1 MLILF
6 PILIFFSKNPETFKI
21 THEHDKWHLHTT
33 DSVHTFDNLAE
44 LAKSIKTQ
52 SKDKLRLAPS
62 EHDKPPLL
70 LLCLPP
76 YQQTANKLL
85 SEFSEIK
92 QILPQLIN
100 GEQDLQLY
108 KNTQR
113 QCEGGILTEMRA
125 DWKLPGDKKLE
136 VNLKMLRHEKLEYL
150 PEFLKLA
157 HKWATLSSSEII
169 KLYGITIHQP
179 ISMVMESTKFGP
191 LDEFL
196 RAHPNISKVCLID
209 AAYSIARALHYLQEN
224 GIIHGK
230 IRCSTVH
237 VVKFI
242 SPNLLEVKLGDPGF
256 QKKLTAHE

>member
-1 MLILF
+1 M
-6 PILIFFSKNPETFKI
+6 
-21 THEHDKWHLHTT
+21 HTT
-33 DSVHTFDNLAE
+33 HSVHAFENLEE
-44 LAKSIKTQ
+44 LAKSIQVQ
-52 SKDKLRLAPS
+52 SNVKKYRLAPS
-62 EHDKPPLL
+62 THDKPPLL

-113 QCEGGILTEMRA
+113 QCEGGILTQMRA

-136 VNLKMLRHEKLEYL
+136 VTLKMLRHEKLEYL

-179 ISMVMESTKFGP
+179 IAMVMESTKFGP

-209 AAYSIARALHYLQEN
+209 AAYSLARALHYLQEN

-230 IRCSTVH
+230 IRCSTLH
-237 VVKFI
+237 VVKFVP
-242 SPNLLEVKLGDPGF
+242 PNLLEVKLGDPGF